1 MNSQGLFGALVQYW
15 NISDKPRLDRKNTY
29 FEDNLQLSNY
39 DALKVGIV
47 VSVATAIVIIF
58 WSLMGVI
65 L

>member
-47 VSVATAIVIIF
+47 VSVVATAIVIF
-58 WSLMGVI
+58 WSLVGVI